1 MITFHCDCFVTVSMI
16 YCAYKAVNH
25 IQTGNNRIIRK
36 EKIMQEVEL
45 SSKELEGVAGGDSIQ
60 DTKYNL
66 SYYAYKTVSV
76 PMGTL
81 LVMQE
86 APGGAFMSTYY
97 SNGDSIFVNMRY
109 AENGYLL
116 AYKNG
121 VYGYV
126 DMKYVN
132 L

>member
-1 MITFHCDCFVTVSMI
+1 MRGVFQRN
-16 YCAYKAVNH
+16 AP
-25 IQTGNNRIIRK
+25 NNRIIRK
-36 EKIMQEVEL
+36 ENIMQEVIL
-45 SSKELEGVAGGDSIQ
+45 NNNELESVAGGDSLQ

-66 SYYAYKTVSV
+66 KYYAYKTVSV
-76 PMGTL
+76 PLGTL

-86 APGGAFMSTYY
+86 SPRGAFMSTSYT
-97 SNGDSIFVNMRY
+97 NGESILVNMRY

-126 DMKYVN
+126 DMNYVN

>member
-1 MITFHCDCFVTVSMI
+1 M
-16 YCAYKAVNH
+16 
-25 IQTGNNRIIRK
+25 K
-36 EKIMQEVEL
+36 EDGL
-45 SSKELEGVAGGDSIQ
+45 NSNELEQVVGGGSLQ
-60 DTKYNL
+60 DTMYNL
-66 SYYAYKTVSV
+66 NYYEYRTVSV

-86 APGGAFMSTYY
+86 RPGGDFMSTYFT
-97 SNGDSIFVNMRY
+97 NGESIYINMRY
-109 AENGYLL
+109 AQNGYLL

-126 DMKYVN
+126 DMQYVN

>member
-1 MITFHCDCFVTVSMI
+1 M
-16 YCAYKAVNH
+16 
-25 IQTGNNRIIRK
+25 K
-36 EKIMQEVEL
+36 EDGL
-45 SSKELEGVAGGDSIQ
+45 NSNELEQVVGGGSAQ
-60 DTKYNL
+60 DTMYNL
-66 SYYAYKTVSV
+66 NYYEYRTVSV

-86 APGGAFMSTYY
+86 RPGGDFMSTYFT
-97 SNGDSIFVNMRY
+97 NGESIYVNMRY
-109 AENGYLL
+109 AQNGYLL

-126 DMKYVN
+126 DMQYVN

>member
-1 MITFHCDCFVTVSMI
+1 MSDIVL
-16 YCAYKAVNH
+16 
-25 IQTGNNRIIRK
+25 NN
-36 EKIMQEVEL
+36 ED
-45 SSKELEGVAGGDSIQ
+45 LEGVAGGSSSQ
-60 DTKYNL
+60 DIKYNL
-66 SYYAYKTVSV
+66 NYYAYKTVSV

-86 APGGAFMSTYY
+86 KPGGEFMSTYY
-97 SNGDSIFVNMRY
+97 SNGESILVNMRY
-109 AENGYLL
+109 AKNGYLL

-126 DMKYVN
+126 DMNYVI

>member
-1 MITFHCDCFVTVSMI
+1 M
-16 YCAYKAVNH
+16 
-25 IQTGNNRIIRK
+25 K
-36 EKIMQEVEL
+36 EDGL
-45 SSKELEGVAGGDSIQ
+45 NSNELEQVVGGGSLQ
-60 DTKYNL
+60 DTMYNL
-66 SYYAYKTVSV
+66 NYYEYRTVSV

-86 APGGAFMSTYY
+86 RPGGDFMSTYFT
-97 SNGDSIFVNMRY
+97 NGESIYVNMRY
-109 AENGYLL
+109 AQNGYLL

-126 DMKYVN
+126 DMQYVN

>member
-1 MITFHCDCFVTVSMI
+1 M
-16 YCAYKAVNH
+16 
-25 IQTGNNRIIRK
+25 K
-36 EKIMQEVEL
+36 EAILINEEL
-45 SSKELEGVAGGDSIQ
+45 KDIAGGVNSMQ

-66 SYYAYKTVSV
+66 NYYDYRTVSV
-76 PMGTL
+76 PAGTL

-86 APGGAFMSTYY
+86 CPRGAFMPTYY
-97 SNGDSIFVNMRY
+97 TDGESILVNMRY
-109 AENGYLL
+109 SESGYLL

-126 DMKYVN
+126 DMHYVN

>member
-1 MITFHCDCFVTVSMI
+1 
-16 YCAYKAVNH
+16 
-25 IQTGNNRIIRK
+25 
-36 EKIMQEVEL
+36 MQEVEL

-66 SYYAYKTVSV
+66 NYYEYRTVSV
-76 PMGTL
+76 PAGTL

-86 APGGAFMSTYY
+86 RPGGDFMSTYFM
-97 SNGDSIFVNMRY
+97 NGESIYVNMRY
-109 AENGYLL
+109 AQNGYLL

>member
-1 MITFHCDCFVTVSMI
+1 MRGVFQRN
-16 YCAYKAVNH
+16 AP
-25 IQTGNNRIIRK
+25 NNRIIRK
-36 EKIMQEVEL
+36 ENIMQEVIL
-45 SSKELEGVAGGDSIQ
+45 NNNELESVAGGDSLQ

-66 SYYAYKTVSV
+66 NYYAYKTVSV
-76 PMGTL
+76 PLGTL

-86 APGGAFMSTYY
+86 QPGGEFMSTSYT
-97 SNGDSIFVNMRY
+97 NGESILVNMRY

-126 DMKYVN
+126 DMNYVN

>member
-1 MITFHCDCFVTVSMI
+1 M
-16 YCAYKAVNH
+16 
-25 IQTGNNRIIRK
+25 K
-36 EKIMQEVEL
+36 EDGLKN
-45 SSKELEGVAGGDSIQ
+45 KELEQVVGGGSVQ
-60 DTKYNL
+60 DTMYNL
-66 SYYAYKTVSV
+66 NYYEYRTVSV

-86 APGGAFMSTYY
+86 RPGGDFMSTYFT
-97 SNGDSIFVNMRY
+97 NGESIYVNMRY
-109 AENGYLL
+109 AQNGYLL

-126 DMKYVN
+126 DMQYVN

>member
-1 MITFHCDCFVTVSMI
+1 
-16 YCAYKAVNH
+16 
-25 IQTGNNRIIRK
+25 
-36 EKIMQEVEL
+36 MQEVEL
-45 SSKELEGVAGGDSIQ
+45 NSKELETVAGGGSLE

-66 SYYAYKTVSV
+66 NYYAYRTVSV
-76 PMGTL
+76 PAGTL

-86 APGGAFMSTYY
+86 QPGGAFMSTYY
-97 SNGDSIFVNMRY
+97 MDGESIFVNMRY

-116 AYKNG
+116 AYKDG

-126 DMKYVN
+126 DMQYVN

>member
-1 MITFHCDCFVTVSMI
+1 
-16 YCAYKAVNH
+16 
-25 IQTGNNRIIRK
+25 
-36 EKIMQEVEL
+36 MQEVEL
-45 SSKELEGVAGGDSIQ
+45 NNEELEGVAGGGSIQ

-86 APGGAFMSTYY
+86 SPGGAFMSTYY
-97 SNGDSIFVNMRY
+97 SDGEPILVNMRY

-126 DMKYVN
+126 DMKYVV

>member
-1 MITFHCDCFVTVSMI
+1 MNKV
-16 YCAYKAVNH
+16 
-25 IQTGNNRIIRK
+25 GLNN
-36 EKIMQEVEL
+36 E
-45 SSKELEGVAGGDSIQ
+45 ELERVAGGESMQ
-60 DTKYNL
+60 DTRYNL
-66 SYYAYKTVSV
+66 NYYAYRTVSV
-76 PMGTL
+76 PQGTL

-86 APGGAFMSTYY
+86 RPRGEFMSTFYTD
-97 SNGDSIFVNMRY
+97 GESIFVNMRY

-126 DMKYVN
+126 DMQYVN

>member
-1 MITFHCDCFVTVSMI
+1 MKVPMKWLKEYTEINLPAAEYADKMVMAGNGVEGI
-16 YCAYKAVNH
+16 DN
-25 IQTGNNRIIRK
+25 TGD
-36 EKIMQEVEL
+36 L
-45 SSKELEGVAGGDSIQ
+45 FDSRRP
-60 DTKYNL
+60 KYNL
-66 SYYAYKTVSV
+66 KYYAYKTVSV
-76 PMGTL
+76 PLGTL

-86 APGGAFMSTYY
+86 SPRGAFMSTSYT
-97 SNGDSIFVNMRY
+97 NGESILVNMRY

-126 DMKYVN
+126 DMNYVN

>member
-1 MITFHCDCFVTVSMI
+1 M
-16 YCAYKAVNH
+16 
-25 IQTGNNRIIRK
+25 K
-36 EKIMQEVEL
+36 EVGL
-45 SSKELEGVAGGDSIQ
+45 SNEELERVAGGESIQ

-66 SYYAYKTVSV
+66 NHYAYRTVSV
-76 PMGTL
+76 PQGTL

-86 APGGAFMSTYY
+86 CPGGSFMSTYFT
-97 SNGDSIFVNMRY
+97 NGESILVNMYY

-126 DMKYVN
+126 DMRYVN

>member
-1 MITFHCDCFVTVSMI
+1 MNEI
-16 YCAYKAVNH
+16 
-25 IQTGNNRIIRK
+25 
-36 EKIMQEVEL
+36 EL
-45 SSKELEGVAGGDSIQ
+45 SNAELEQVAGGSSLQ

-66 SYYAYKTVSV
+66 NNYAYRTVSV
-76 PMGTL
+76 PAGTL

-86 APGGAFMSTYY
+86 RPGGNFMSTYY
-97 SNGDSIFVNMRY
+97 VDGESIYVNMRY

-116 AYKNG
+116 AYKDG

-126 DMKYVN
+126 DMQYVN

>member
-1 MITFHCDCFVTVSMI
+1 
-16 YCAYKAVNH
+16 
-25 IQTGNNRIIRK
+25 
-36 EKIMQEVEL
+36 MQEVIL
-45 SSKELEGVAGGDSIQ
+45 NNSELESVAGGDSLQ

-76 PMGTL
+76 PLGTL

-86 APGGAFMSTYY
+86 RPGGEFMSTSYT
-97 SNGDSIFVNMRY
+97 NGESILVNMRY

-126 DMKYVN
+126 DMNYVN

>member
-1 MITFHCDCFVTVSMI
+1 
-16 YCAYKAVNH
+16 
-25 IQTGNNRIIRK
+25 
-36 EKIMQEVEL
+36 MQEVEL